1 MPSTKTA
8 ISDPLFDD
16 LSAAADE
23 HGIHEAFIRLLAKG
37 SFDAQTLGSLHQRLL
52 DRSHGRRKRTGTYY
66 TPPELVS
73 LLLDHALEPI
83 LAAKA
88 SSAVGLTIRSPDD
101 LTRLSASKKKSA
113 AEALLSTTILD
124 PACGSGVFLEA
135 AKQRLVRWLQPL
147 RYDAADLSTEQSSC
161 CLFGIDLDET
171 AALLARHATGGNIYV
186 GDALF
191 ESSPWSVKSFDVVV
205 GNPPFANA
213 IEGLVS
219 DATKKRLAERWPEL
233 RGTADLAYYF
243 LAAAHEFACE
253 LGSVGLVLPRSIL
266 SAPAARKLRER
277 LHAERPP
284 AFLHASNDPLHFV
297 GANVY
302 VAVVVLRESEQC
314 TCLDQ
319 LGSTRRTVVE
329 PDNWWRGLASAESP
343 AQSSTGTT
351 LGDAFEVAS
360 SMTTGEAYEL
370 RPFVVEGDERSEL
383 RFITTGLIDPG
394 VSLWGNKPCRYLG
407 SRFLN
412 PSLDMD
418 ALPENLKRRVER
430 LRRPKVLVAG
440 LSTRVEAF
448 LDAEANHVGAVST
461 YSILHP
467 DDDVTALAQ
476 LCDALNSDDVAR
488 QLREELG
495 ATALGGGRITLT
507 KAFLKGLR
515 IGDLRSTPKG

>member
-1 MPSTKTA
+1 MPSTKTVK
-8 ISDPLFDD
+8 SDTDFDE

-23 HGIHEAFIRLLAKG
+23 RGIYEAFSRLL
-37 SFDAQTLGSLHQRLL
+37 SNRSSDAQTLGSLHQRLL
-52 DRSHGRRKRTGTYY
+52 DRSLGRRKRTGTYY

-88 SSAVGLTIRSPDD
+88 SSAVGSPIRSPKD
-101 LTRLSASKKKSA
+101 LKRLVTSKKKTA
-113 AEALLSTTILD
+113 VEALLSTTILD

-135 AKQRLVRWLQPL
+135 AKQRLVCWLQPL
-147 RYDAADLSTEQSSC
+147 RFDAADLSTEQSSR

-171 AALLARHATGGNIYV
+171 AALLARHATGGNIHV

-191 ESSPWSVKSFDVVV
+191 ESPPWSVKSFDAVV

-302 VAVVVLRESEQC
+302 VALVVLRNAES
-314 TCLDQ
+314 LAVD
-319 LGSTRRTVVE
+319 
-329 PDNWWRGLASAESP
+329 PDNWWRGLAALES
-343 AQSSTGTT
+343 SSRSSSGPT

-370 RPFVVEGDERSEL
+370 RPFVIEGDERSEL

-394 VSLWGNKPCRYLG
+394 VCLWGDKPCRYLG
-407 SRFLN
+407 SRFLH
-412 PSLDMD
+412 PIIEVSS
-418 ALPENLKRRVER
+418 LPEKLRYRIER
-430 LRRPKVLVAG
+430 LRRPKLLVAG

-448 LDAEANHVGAVST
+448 LDATANHVGAVST
-461 YSILHP
+461 YSIMHP
-467 DDDVTALAQ
+467 DDDVTALAN
-476 LCDALNSDDVAR
+476 LCDSLNSDDAAH

-515 IGDLRSTPKG
+515 IGDLRRTPKG